1 VTGRLAR
8 SQRSP
13 GETPDDCGRD
23 ARAPHLHGSLDAR
36 DAKIELVNKG
46 SVDAVVTV
54 FRDLDSL
61 MAEQEMERGRPRP
74 Q

>member
-1 VTGRLAR
+1 MGVAFH
-8 SQRSP
+8 
-13 GETPDDCGRD
+13 
-23 ARAPHLHGSLDAR
+23 ASLDAR

>member
-1 VTGRLAR
+1 VTGRLVR

-13 GETPDDCGRD
+13 GETPALLTRRVGV
-23 ARAPHLHGSLDAR
+23 AFHASLDAR